1 MQQLETARRYRA
13 EGLQSFALPSGSK
26 RPAGPWKAFTEKPNT
41 EAQLVELFSA
51 DSNIAVVAGAISGN
65 LAILDFDSMS
75 AFERYRRD
83 LIPILNIA
91 PVSRTGRGVHIWIRT
106 PFTPRTSKP
115 AHDIDV
121 KGQGGYIVA
130 PRSLHPSGVQYEFWD
145 PFTAPPL
152 IDPAAIP
159 FPILPWIPEQTR
171 EKGPGRVLSEG
182 QGVFVEAPK
191 PYGIPAKLWAALR
204 GDFDREKY
212 ASRSEAEFA
221 LVVWAVNNRWS
232 PEEIESLFFMHAGPG
247 SKFRTQKSQ
256 NPETARKWILNLYDS
271 ALRYLAE
278 NRRHVDRELD
288 RFSALA
294 EFGGRTKYTDQA
306 VFSAIIT
313 IARRSGKLEKIGAS
327 IREVAALA
335 GIEIHTARRSLHRIP
350 WIRKDS
356 PGEGEQAAGYK
367 LLSPLS
373 LKTKTVKDCGHGVT
387 TPPRLRTGD
396 IWTRGGLGV
405 PGRLIFDA
413 LGDTPKTA
421 AQLGKDTGVGL
432 RTVFRKLAQLGNL
445 GAAIPAAGGWIRGTL
460 DEQAAAESLGVAG
473 TLERRKAQ
481 HERDR
486 KIYRAYL
493 EKRKGGRGE

>member
-1 MQQLETARRYRA
+1 MEQLQTAIKYREA
-13 EGLQSFALPSGSK
+13 GLQSFALPSGSK

-41 EAQLVELFSA
+41 EAQLIELFSTP
-51 DSNIAVVAGAISGN
+51 SNIAVVAGAISGD
-65 LAILDFDSMS
+65 LAILDFDSMA
-75 AFERYRRD
+75 AFERHRRD
-83 LIPILNIA
+83 LTPILNIA
-91 PVSRTGRGVHIWIRT
+91 PVSRTGRGVHVWIRV

-115 AHDIDV
+115 APDIDV

-130 PRSLHPSGVQYEFWD
+130 PNSLHPSGVQYEFWD

-171 EKGPGRVLSEG
+171 EDRPRQTRNEG
-182 QGVFVEAPK
+182 EGVYIEAPK
-191 PYGIPAKLWAALR
+191 PYGIPAKLWACLR
-204 GDFDREKY
+204 GDLAGY
-212 ASRSEAEFA
+212 ATRSEADQA
-221 LVVWAVNNRWS
+221 LIVWALNNRWTLD
-232 PEEIESLFFMHAGPG
+232 EIESLYFMHAAPG
-247 SKFRTQKSQ
+247 TKFREKAA
-256 NPETARKWILNLYDS
+256 NPATARKYIETSYENARL
-271 ALRYLAE
+271 YLAE

-294 EFGGRTKYTDQA
+294 EFGGRTKYTDTA
-306 VFSAIIT
+306 VYSAIIT

-327 IREVAALA
+327 VREIAQLA
-335 GIEIHTARRSLHRIP
+335 GVEHMTARRSLHRIP

-356 PGEGEQAAGYK
+356 PGEGEQATGYK
-367 LLSPLS
+367 LLSPPS
-373 LKTKTVKDCGHGVT
+373 LKATTVKDCIHGVT

-445 GAAIPAAGGWIRGTL
+445 GAAIPAAGGWTRGTL

-486 KIYRAYL
+486 RIYRAYL

>member
-1 MQQLETARRYRA
+1 MEQLQTAIKYREA
-13 EGLQSFALPSGSK
+13 GLQSFALPSGSK

-91 PVSRTGRGVHIWIRT
+91 PVSRTGRGVHVWIRT

-115 AHDIDV
+115 WPDIDI
-121 KGQGGYIVA
+121 KGQSSYIVA
-130 PRSLHPSGVQYEFWD
+130 PNSLHPSGVQYEFWD

-152 IDPAAIP
+152 VDPGDLP
-159 FPILPWIPEQTR
+159 FPISPWIPEQTR
-171 EKGPGRVLSEG
+171 EKGPGRVLTEG
-182 QGVFVEAPK
+182 QGVFVDGPK
-191 PYGIPAKLWAALR
+191 PYGIPAKLWACLR
-204 GDFDREKY
+204 GDLAGY
-212 ASRSEAEFA
+212 ATRSEADQA
-221 LVVWAVNNRWS
+221 LIVWALNNRWTLD
-232 PEEIESLFFMHAGPG
+232 EIESLYFMHAAAGT
-247 SKFRTQKSQ
+247 KFREKAA
-256 NPETARKWILNLYDS
+256 NPATARKYIETSYENARL
-271 ALRYLAE
+271 YLAE

-294 EFGGRTKYTDQA
+294 EFGGRTKYTDAA
-306 VFSAIIT
+306 VYSAIIT

-327 IREVAALA
+327 IREVAQLA

-373 LKTKTVKDCGHGVT
+373 LKTKTVKDCGYCVT